1 MQCFHE
7 PACKKCIDV
16 ENGIR
21 YQIDIKGNSSFYS
34 FQVNEGM
41 SIHSDSRTD
50 EEYKY
55 FSAFAITDAGIN
67 FCVNSLTD
75 DSI

>member
-7 PACKKCIDV
+7 PAGKIHIYA

-21 YQIDIKGNSSFYS
+21 YQIDIKANSSFYNL
-34 FQVNEGM
+34 QVHEGM

-55 FSAFAITDAGIN
+55 FSAFAVTDGGIN

-75 DSI
+75 DPI